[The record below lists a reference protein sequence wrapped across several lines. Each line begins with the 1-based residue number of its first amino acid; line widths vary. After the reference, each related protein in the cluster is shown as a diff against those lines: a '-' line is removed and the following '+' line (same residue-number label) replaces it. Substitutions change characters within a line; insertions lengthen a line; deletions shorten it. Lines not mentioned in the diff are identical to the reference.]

1 LRNAIGGLLMGVG
14 TAVTP
19 GGNDTLILYSI
30 PTLSPHALPTFIA
43 MLLGIGLG
51 LLAMRTLFGIEMRV
65 ACRNDLYFVDS
76 SARTATKLSLAARSR

>member
-1 LRNAIGGLLMGVG
+1 MLNHHRFQQLTGLM
-14 TAVTP
+14 AERQW
-19 GGNDTLILYSI
+19 DTLVLYGI

-51 LLAMRTLFGIEMRV
+51 LLVMRTLFGVEMRV

-76 SARTATKLSLAARSR
+76 SARTATKLSLEAPSR